1 MKIDVDT
8 LRKVKGIGEKTIE
21 RIIEEHK
28 SSSDSDCISE
38 YNPEQHINPN
48 SLILGDMLEEMN
60 GIPDKSVDMILTDL
74 PYGTTQNKWDSVI
87 PLDKVWK
94 QYNRVIKDNGV
105 IVLFSAHSFTAQLML
120 SNQKNF
126 KYKLIWEKSKA
137 TNFLNAKK
145 QPLRKY
151 EEICVFYKKQ
161 PTYNPQMTKGEPYNK
176 GVRKDQLTGSYGD
189 FQPVEVKSDGS
200 RYPTDVVYFKTSESE
215 GEVVHAT
222 QKPLA
227 LLEYLIE
234 TYTNENDL
242 VLDSTMGSGSTCV
255 ACVNTN
261 RNYIGIELE
270 EEYYN
275 IAKNRVENT
284 LESKK

>member
-38 YNPEQHINPN
+38 YNHEQHINPN

-222 QKPLA
+222 QKPVA
-227 LLEYLIE
+227 LLEYLIK

-270 EEYYN
+270 EDYYN

>member
-1 MKIDVDT
+1 M
-8 LRKVKGIGEKTIE
+8 
-21 RIIEEHK
+21 
-28 SSSDSDCISE
+28 
-38 YNPEQHINPN
+38 
-48 SLILGDMLEEMN
+48 
-60 GIPDKSVDMILTDL
+60 
-74 PYGTTQNKWDSVI
+74 
-87 PLDKVWK
+87 
-94 QYNRVIKDNGV
+94 
-105 IVLFSAHSFTAQLML
+105 
-120 SNQKNF
+120 
-126 KYKLIWEKSKA
+126 
-137 TNFLNAKK
+137 
-145 QPLRKY
+145 
-151 EEICVFYKKQ
+151 CVYKKQ

-227 LLEYLIE
+227 LLEYLIK

-270 EEYYN
+270 EDYYN

>member
-28 SSSDSDCISE
+28 SSSDSDYVSE
-38 YNPEQHINPN
+38 YNSEQHIIPN

-94 QYNRVIKDNGV
+94 QYNRVIKDNGA

-227 LLEYLIE
+227 LLEYLIK

-270 EEYYN
+270 EDYYN